1 MMKYKVYVQLEKM
14 ATGEKILDGI
24 GGFDSYSE
32 AKSAAQIYFAH
43 ARSGYYEEVHRTR
56 ILRIE
61 IAQVLEVAKAKKM
74 EWEQVG

>member
-32 AKSAAQIYFAH
+32 AKSAAQIYFAL
-43 ARSGYYEEVHRTR
+43 ARCGFYEEVDGTR
-56 ILRIE
+56 ILGFE
-61 IAQVLEVAKAKKM
+61 FAQVLEVAIAKKM